1 MSIKNLL
8 SKKKHI
14 LYVKSKYD
22 INKITEQDCINISSN
37 TGYGMKTF
45 STELQTMIN
54 NIIYKSR
61 GDKFYI
67 NKGQIDLIKNAYTIL
82 QESQTQLKNNQIMTD
97 ILATYLHAFNDQI
110 TQINNQVSRE
120 DVINN
125 IFSEFCV
132 GK

>member
-1 MSIKNLL
+1 MS
-8 SKKKHI
+8 
-14 LYVKSKYD
+14 
-22 INKITEQDCINISSN
+22 T
-37 TGYGMKTF
+37 
-45 STELQTMIN
+45 
-54 NIIYKSR
+54 
-61 GDKFYI
+61 KFYI
-67 NKGQIDLIKNAYTIL
+67 NKRQIELIKNAYTIL

-110 TQINNQVSRE
+110 TQINNQGSRE